1 MHATNNLSEALAA
14 QAFQEKIEKQ
24 ANGQGSGV
32 SGLHKRG
39 CHCKKSHC
47 KKKYCECFQV
57 GPHIPFINPLD
68 HQNACLHKKA
78 CM

>member
-1 MHATNNLSEALAA
+1 MFIVKCCWLWAITHSTVLQQFAHDFRIRRMYRAL

-24 ANGQGSGV
+24 ANGLGSGV

-57 GPHIPFINPLD
+57 
-68 HQNACLHKKA
+68 
-78 CM
+78 

>member
-1 MHATNNLSEALAA
+1 ML

-24 ANGQGSGV
+24 VNGPGSGV

-57 GPHIPFINPLD
+57 NLSTFIMHWLLSVHALFD
-68 HQNACLHKKA
+68 R
-78 CM
+78 